1 MQVWYLKKITIFDQ
15 YLTYLGNDTRQGHSS
30 HGRHLV
36 CDLSNGAI
44 SNDFG
49 WLLTKISRSRHYLTL
64 NLRNGTRQRHSYN
77 GILIEILKG
86 GIRMTLSHLKWL
98 SEICNDTEHA
108 RSLCDSWATC
118 HHLIWVRPQPFQ
130 CTTGTIPPLF
140 LHGVGHFPL
149 PPPPS
154 ANRQSTI
161 STVNVYKIDSGY
173 GQEYG
178 LM

>member
-1 MQVWYLKKITIFDQ
+1 MWSIKWCHFQWLWM
-15 YLTYLGNDTRQGHSS
+15 TR
-30 HGRHLV
+30 
-36 CDLSNGAI
+36 
-44 SNDFG
+44 
-49 WLLTKISRSRHYLTL
+49 LLTKISRSRHYLTL

-98 SEICNDTEHA
+98 SEICNDTEHE

-161 STVNVYKIDSGY
+161 STVNVYKIDKLGSGIWVNVSFLKKFPASRA
-173 GQEYG
+173 G
-178 LM
+178 